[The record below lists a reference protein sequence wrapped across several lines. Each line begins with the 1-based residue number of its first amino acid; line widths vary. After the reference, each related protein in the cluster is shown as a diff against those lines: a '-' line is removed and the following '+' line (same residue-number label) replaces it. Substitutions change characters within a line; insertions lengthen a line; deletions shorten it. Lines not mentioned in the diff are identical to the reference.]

1 MIDNF
6 REQCKIS
13 RISLASPS
21 PFAKPM
27 IKYPKDLDLRRL
39 VRFSAE
45 DGTIWLAEHRM
56 VLLHAAALAGLR
68 KELLNTVGLEHTR
81 RVMTRMG
88 YASGVRDA
96 ELAKKIRAGQ
106 DTIDAFVV
114 GPQLHMLEG
123 VVKVTPLKIEMD
135 VAAGKY
141 YGEFRW
147 ENSWEAEAHVKD
159 IGPQKDPVCWMLL
172 GYASGYTSA
181 FMGRFVLY
189 KEVECAACGPAHC
202 RIVGKPVDEWPDAA
216 EHALYYESDSIV
228 SRLLELSTQ
237 VDTLRSTLE
246 QQRQTDNLIGSSPA
260 FKRAYELV
268 GKAAKTNV
276 TVLLT
281 GETGVGKER
290 FARALHDTSWRAQQ
304 PFVAINCAALPH
316 DLVESELF
324 GVEKG
329 AFTGAHAARVGKFE
343 RAEGGTLFLDEI
355 GELPLAAQAKILR
368 VLQEGEIERLGDDKT
383 RKVNVRIVAATNVE
397 LQQAV
402 KAGRFRADLYY
413 RLNVYPITIPPLR
426 ERALDIAPM
435 VNAMIEKFNAVH
447 GKRVAGITDKAMKAL
462 KSYQWPGNVR
472 ELENMIERGIILA
485 PHDGWIEVDHLF
497 PSLDDTDRQ
506 DIRIDDHGD
515 LAESR
520 PPEQT
525 RLCEAMFASGLSLDD
540 IESMLLREAVD
551 RSAGNL
557 AGAARLLGLTR
568 PQLTYRLKR
577 DQNNTSVTE

>member
-1 MIDNF
+1 
-6 REQCKIS
+6 
-13 RISLASPS
+13 
-21 PFAKPM
+21 M

-68 KELLNTVGLEHTR
+68 KELLNSVGLEHTR

-106 DTIDAFVV
+106 DPIDAFMV

-135 VAAGKY
+135 VAAGTY
-141 YGEFRW
+141 YGEFQW

-159 IGPQKDPVCWMLL
+159 IGSQKDPVCWMLL

-202 RIVGKPVDEWPDAA
+202 RIIGKPVDEWPDAA
-216 EHALYYESDSIV
+216 EHTLYYESDSIV

-246 QQRQTDNLIGSSPA
+246 QQRQMENLIGSSPA

-268 GKAAKTNV
+268 VKAARTNV

-290 FARALHDTSWRAQQ
+290 FARALHDMSRRAEQA
-304 PFVAINCAALPH
+304 FVAVNCAAMPH

-329 AFTGAHAARVGKFE
+329 AFTGAHASRVGKFE

-368 VLQEGEIERLGDDKT
+368 VLQEGEIERLGDERT
-383 RKVNVRIVAATNVE
+383 RKVNVRIIAATNVE

-413 RLNVYPITIPPLR
+413 RLNVYPVTVPPLR
-426 ERALDIAPM
+426 ERALDIPPM
-435 VNAMIEKFNAVH
+435 VNAMIEKFNAMH

-462 KSYQWPGNVR
+462 KAYQWPGNVR

-497 PSLDDTDRQ
+497 PSLDETDRH
-506 DIRIDDHGD
+506 DISIDDHGE

-525 RLCEAMFASGLSLDD
+525 RLCESMFTSGLSLDD
-540 IESMLLREAVD
+540 IESMLLREAVE
-551 RSAGNL
+551 RSSGNL

-577 DQNNTSVTE
+577 NQNNTPVTE